1 MPSILKT
8 VKKGDVVSL
17 FFVGIFLGVLVFFG
31 WSGKQGS
38 YVEIRVEI
46 LRYRYPLDEDRI
58 FEWQGSHGRGKV
70 EIKGGKVRMLESTCR
85 DQICVKKGWISRIGD
100 AIVCMPNHV
109 VVEIVGE
116 EKEEWDGITE

>member
-1 MPSILKT
+1 MSNILKT

-17 FFVGIFLGVLVFFG
+17 FLVGMFLVGLVLAG
-31 WSGKQGS
+31 WSGKRGS
-38 YVEIRVEI
+38 YVEIRVEGR
-46 LRYRYPLDEDRI
+46 RYRYPLDEERV
-58 FEWQGSHGRGKV
+58 FEWQSSHGRGKV

-85 DQICVKKGWISRIGD
+85 DQICVKKGWIFRTGD
-100 AIVCMPNHV
+100 AILCMPNHV